1 MWWPTVNC
9 ANDRLDLNFK
19 SFEWQNP
26 TLDKISFVSQRNKI
40 CVHTNIHTPCNTW
53 TYYWSISQKFVYG
66 FLWQCEITLDS
77 FKTYSRKLILKTK
90 RKKTKQKGHHLNIKC
105 CDPTTCVFYA
115 WLYVCHD
122 IRVHKETHVWLNNLR
137 CNWVFFIFILS
148 AFLLLMFLTLFFC
161 CFVFIL
167 SSFGTSCSF
176 NLRLLTVVFFVGL
189 NNPWRY

>member
-1 MWWPTVNC
+1 MWWPTINC
-9 ANDRLDLNFK
+9 ANDRLDLNLK

-40 CVHTNIHTPCNTW
+40 SVHTHAHHATHELLKASLKNSYTGFYDSAKLHLIVSKHTQENW
-53 TYYWSISQKFVYG
+53 FW
-66 FLWQCEITLDS
+66 
-77 FKTYSRKLILKTK
+77 K
-90 RKKTKQKGHHLNIKC
+90 RSEKKKTKQKGHHLNIKC

-148 AFLLLMFLTLFFC
+148 AFLLLMFLTLFF
-161 CFVFIL
+161 FIL
-167 SSFGTSCSF
+167 FCFHSVIVRDKLFIQLETF
-176 NLRLLTVVFFVGL
+176 NSRFLWV
-189 NNPWRY
+189 

>member
-1 MWWPTVNC
+1 MQTIGSTSILSRSN
-9 ANDRLDLNFK
+9 
-19 SFEWQNP
+19 
-26 TLDKISFVSQRNKI
+26 DKIPHSIKFHSFHSEIKSVYTQTYTHHATHELTTGASLKNSYMGFYDSAKLHLIVSK
-40 CVHTNIHTPCNTW
+40 HTQENW
-53 TYYWSISQKFVYG
+53 FW
-66 FLWQCEITLDS
+66 
-77 FKTYSRKLILKTK
+77 K
-90 RKKTKQKGHHLNIKC
+90 RREKKTKQKGHHLNIKC